1 MQTIQFSFKKSI
13 WLLLL
18 VVAAFLF
25 LSISSCNE
33 NNEKPPKGS
42 CISLSKSKIEKA
54 WGDYIKQGKID
65 YLSFIT
71 FYNPLNH
78 EINVSVQAFKKID
91 EKHYQPIGPFV
102 KLLSESGCADLL
114 PKVRVG
120 ENIATPID
128 LEILIDSVHLKDFA
142 YLALT
147 PYSKEGNLAYNTK
160 VIDKNYK
167 VLSATGG
174 TLPCPPCVN
183 CRPACAADCTPP
195 CSQKELDSLN
205 NTSRVIR
212 DSVNGK

>member
-1 MQTIQFSFKKSI
+1 
-13 WLLLL
+13 
-18 VVAAFLF
+18 VVAAFSF
-25 LSISSCNE
+25 LSISSCK
-33 NNEKPPKGS
+33 EKPPKGS

-54 WGDYIKQGKID
+54 WGDYIRRGEID

-91 EKHYQPIGPFV
+91 KTSYQQIGPFV

-114 PKVRVG
+114 PKVKVG
-120 ENIATPID
+120 ENIATLDD
-128 LEILIDSVHLKDFA
+128 LEMLKEPGVLKDFA
-142 YLALT
+142 YLALK
-147 PYSKEGNLAYNTK
+147 PYSDSGGHLTYTSRL
-160 VIDKNYK
+160 VDKKDK
-167 VLSATGG
+167 VLLASFGG

-183 CRPACAADCTPP
+183 CRPPCAADCTPP
-195 CSQKELDSLN
+195 CTQKELDSLN